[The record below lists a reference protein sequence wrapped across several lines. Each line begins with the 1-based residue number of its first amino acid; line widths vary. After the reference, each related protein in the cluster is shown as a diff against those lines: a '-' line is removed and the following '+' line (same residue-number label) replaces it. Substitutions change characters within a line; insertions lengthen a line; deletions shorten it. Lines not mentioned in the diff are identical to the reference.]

1 MVDRIYP
8 TELQLNTANSSDTE
22 APFLDLNLCIS
33 NGTVS
38 TKIYDKRDDF
48 DIVNFPFLDDDDP
61 RRTSYGVYISQLI
74 RFARAS
80 SNLNDFNYRSK
91 ALTTKLLRQGY
102 RYFKL
107 RKAFSKFYRRHSA
120 LLEKYSVSLKTLLQ
134 QGISEPEFYGDLVYR
149 FKKIIG
155 ESNFSEQSR
164 KLANRLKRIG
174 YSLDIMRQTAC
185 LVVNPIIVDGYA
197 SLFNCT
203 TAVRA
208 SDSMTASS

>member
-1 MVDRIYP
+1 MSV
-8 TELQLNTANSSDTE
+8 NT
-22 APFLDLNLCIS
+22 
-33 NGTVS
+33 S
-38 TKIYDKRDDF
+38 TPCLSLEVTWAVVYDKRDDFDF
-48 DIVNFPFLDDDDP
+48 DIVNFPFLDGDVP
-61 RRTSYGVYISQLI
+61 RRTSYGVYVSQLI

-80 SNLNDFNYRSK
+80 SNLTDFNYRNK
-91 ALTTKLLRQGY
+91 ALTAKLLRQGY

-120 LLEKYSVSLKTLLQ
+120 LLEKYSFSLKTLLQ
-134 QGISEPEFYGDLVYR
+134 QDISEPEFYGDLVYR
-149 FKKIIG
+149 FRKIVG
-155 ESNFSEQSR
+155 KSNFSEQFR
-164 KLANRLKRIG
+164 KLINRYKRIG

>member
-1 MVDRIYP
+1 MIPGYNFIRKDR
-8 TELQLNTANSSDTE
+8 NSHGGGLIVYIKENLACIHLEDLETVDTE
-22 APFLDLNLCIS
+22 ILWMEVRHNVQRSVL
-33 NGTVS
+33 T
-38 TKIYDKRDDF
+38 
-48 DIVNFPFLDDDDP
+48 
-61 RRTSYGVYISQLI
+61 QLI

-80 SNLNDFNYRSK
+80 SNLNDFNYRNK
-91 ALTTKLLRQGY
+91 ALTAELLRQGY
-102 RYFKL
+102 LYLKL

-134 QGISEPEFYGDLVYR
+134 QGISEPEFYGDLVYIFR
-149 FKKIIG
+149 KIVG
-155 ESNFSEQSR
+155 KSNFSEQFR
-164 KLANRLKRIG
+164 KLINRYKRIG

-203 TAVRA
+203 TAVRT

>member
-1 MVDRIYP
+1 MDCGLDEAVLTNTNSLFSAEMRKHAYP
-8 TELQLNTANSSDTE
+8 CKPKVTA
-22 APFLDLNLCIS
+22 
-33 NGTVS
+33 
-38 TKIYDKRDDF
+38 
-48 DIVNFPFLDDDDP
+48 
-61 RRTSYGVYISQLI
+61 
-74 RFARAS
+74 
-80 SNLNDFNYRSK
+80 
-91 ALTTKLLRQGY
+91 KLLRQGY

-149 FKKIIG
+149 FRKIAG
-155 ESNFSEQSR
+155 KSNFSEQFR
-164 KLANRLKRIG
+164 KRINRYKRIG

-208 SDSMTASS
+208 SDSMTTSS

>member
-1 MVDRIYP
+1 M
-8 TELQLNTANSSDTE
+8 
-22 APFLDLNLCIS
+22 DLNLCIS
-33 NGTVS
+33 NGTVY

-48 DIVNFPFLDDDDP
+48 DFDIVNFSFLDGDVP

-74 RFARAS
+74 RFDRAS
-80 SNLNDFNYRSK
+80 SNLNDFNYRNK
-91 ALTTKLLRQGY
+91 ALTAKFLRQGY
-102 RYFKL
+102 F
-107 RKAFSKFYRRHSA
+107 FRRHSA

-155 ESNFSEQSR
+155 KSNFSEQFR
-164 KLANRLKRIG
+164 KLINRYKRIG
-174 YSLDIMRQTAC
+174 YNLDIMRQTAC

-208 SDSMTASS
+208 SDPMTASS